1 MTLKSL
7 LERGVSRLESAGVES
22 PLLDARLLLE
32 HVSGLSRTA
41 IAAHPERETDSE
53 TAEKYDALIAR
64 RAGREPLAYIIGS
77 RAFYDLCLKIVP
89 GVLVPRQETELPVDA
104 ALNALAGKDTLLD
117 VCCGSGAIGIAAAK
131 HAHGVK
137 VYASDISDVAV
148 NLSKENGKEFANYEV
163 RKGDLFAP
171 FEGMTF
177 DVIVSNPPYIPSP
190 DLDMLQPEVAE
201 HEPRTALDGGFDG
214 LDFYGR
220 IFAEGPRYLAPD
232 GVIIVEIGVGQSAEV
247 AEIARL
253 AGADSVTVTDDYGG
267 IPRVVTARFKR
278 KDLP

>member
-7 LERGVSRLESAGVES
+7 LERGAERLESAGVGS
-22 PLLDARLLLE
+22 SLLDARLLLE
-32 HVSGLSRTA
+32 YASGLSRTA
-41 IAAHPERETDSE
+41 MAAHPEREIRDD
-53 TAEKYDALIAR
+53 TAAKYDALIAR

-77 RAFYDLCLKIVP
+77 RAFYDLDLKVVP
-89 GVLVPRQETELPVDA
+89 GVLVPRQETELLVDA
-104 ALNALAGKDTLLD
+104 ALDALAGKDTLLD
-117 VCCGSGAIGIAAAK
+117 LCCGSGAIGIAVAE
-131 HAHGVK
+131 HAPGVR

-148 NLSKENGKEFANYEV
+148 NLSKENGSRFDNYEV

-177 DVIVSNPPYIPSP
+177 DVIVSNPPYIPTS

-220 IFAEGPRYLAPD
+220 IFAEGPKYLASD
-232 GVIIVEIGVGQSAEV
+232 GALILEIGVGQSAEV

-267 IPRVVTARFKR
+267 IPRVVTARFK
-278 KDLP
+278 